1 MIDTGYYPFGD
12 ATARAQK
19 AMQACLHG
27 DVLLAQEILLQLRN
41 ELKRQSGDLPIMGH
55 EREPTN
61 TTTEEGALLTRPFAE
76 TQAWG
81 WLELASGIVQ
91 LVLERPG
98 TGMMYFS
105 RAWRIWRL
113 PSLSSAGLEDVEQ
126 QEAVR
131 ERIRARLWLG
141 EAWARSM
148 SDRAERSAKAILRA
162 ALTEL
167 ERVNAHDILHETIA
181 QQALLPPAALG
192 SPAHRDDG
200 QVIPYVRTMQNI
212 A

>member
-1 MIDTGYYPFGD
+1 MIDTRYYPFGD

-19 AMQACLHG
+19 AIQACLRG
-27 DVLLAQEILLQLRN
+27 NVLLAQEILLQLRN
-41 ELKRQSGDLPIMGH
+41 ELKRQSGDLPIVGY
-55 EREPTN
+55 EREPTDITRKERN
-61 TTTEEGALLTRPFAE
+61 FLTRSFAE

-98 TGMMYFS
+98 TAMMYFS

-113 PSLSSAGLEDVEQ
+113 PVIPGEGTESVEQ
-126 QEAVR
+126 EEARR

-162 ALTEL
+162 ALAEL
-167 ERVNAHDILHETIA
+167 ERVNAHSILQETIT
-181 QQALLPPAALG
+181 QQALLPPAAVG
-192 SPAHRDDG
+192 SPAHRNDG
-200 QVIPYVRTMQNI
+200 QVIPYVHTIRDI

>member
-1 MIDTGYYPFGD
+1 MLDKEYYPFAD
-12 ATARAQK
+12 AMAQAQK
-19 AMQACLHG
+19 AIQACLHG
-27 DVLLAQEILLQLRN
+27 NVLLAQELLLQLRN
-41 ELKRQSGDLPIMGH
+41 ELKRQSGDLPIVGY
-55 EREPTN
+55 ERESAG
-61 TTTEEGALLTRPFAE
+61 TTSQERAFLTRSFAE

-81 WLELASGIVQ
+81 WLELACGIVQ

-113 PSLSSAGLEDVEQ
+113 PNVSPESVEQ
-126 QEAVR
+126 REAMR

-167 ERVNAHDILHETIA
+167 ERVNAHSLLEETIA
-181 QQALLPPAALG
+181 QQALLPPASLG
-192 SPAHRDDG
+192 SPAYRNDG
-200 QVIPYVRTMQNI
+200 QVIPYVRTLLETS
-212 A
+212 